1 MSYFDEQLDALV
13 DEAAQTV
20 AHRRPCGCAR
30 CRQQQGFRA
39 VEVRRRHFPSGGCGC
54 GCGGDAAFGEA
65 AVRRGRAPRPARGQ
79 TSARARGSQLP
90 GWRGWTPPV
99 SLAAIDAARA
109 ASGRGQAVD
118 PLLRPFLAPGPQ
130 VYRITRAGI
139 DRDRPLSIGMTKG
152 TNSIA
157 QRIIEHYRQPSRADP
172 RVNTAIRN
180 LQPGQVL
187 VQAARLTRQAMHPR
201 RARNYEGWLQDR
213 ERPLLYDPNS
223 TTFDEAGLIYA
234 N

>member
-13 DEAAQTV
+13 NDAAATI
-20 AHRRPCGCAR
+20 AHRPPCGCAR
-30 CRQQQGFRA
+30 CRQRQSFRA
-39 VEVRRRHFPSGGCGC
+39 VEVRRRHFPSCGC
-54 GCGGDAAFGEA
+54 ASCNDAASFDET
-65 AVRRGRAPRPARGQ
+65 AVRRPRPARRQ
-79 TSARARGSQLP
+79 TSARAPGSQLP

-109 ASGRGQAVD
+109 AASRGARVD
-118 PLLRPFLAPGPQ
+118 PLLRPFLATGPQ

-139 DRDRPLSIGMTKG
+139 DRNRPLSIGMTKA
-152 TNSIA
+152 NSSIA
-157 QRIIEHYRQPSRADP
+157 QRIIEHHRQPSRADP
-172 RVNTAIRN
+172 RVHAAIRN

-187 VQAARLTRQAMHPR
+187 VQAARLTRQGMHPR

-223 TTFDEAGLIYA
+223 TTFEAGLIR
-234 N
+234 NN

>member
-1 MSYFDEQLDALV
+1 MSYLDEQLDALV
-13 DEAAQTV
+13 NEAAQTV
-20 AHRRPCGCAR
+20 AHRSPCGCAR
-30 CRQQQGFRA
+30 CRRQQGFRA
-39 VEVRRRHFPSGGCGC
+39 VEVRRRHFPRCGC
-54 GCGGDAAFGEA
+54 GSCGDVASFDETAI
-65 AVRRGRAPRPARGQ
+65 RRGRSPRPARGQ
-79 TSARARGSQLP
+79 TSVRARGSQLP

-99 SLAAIDAARA
+99 SLAAIDAARTA
-109 ASGRGQAVD
+109 ASRGGHVD
-118 PLLRPFLAPGPQ
+118 ALLRPFLAPGPQ

-152 TNSIA
+152 NNSIA

-172 RVNTAIRN
+172 RVNTTIRN
-180 LQPGQVL
+180 LQPGQIL

-223 TTFDEAGLIYA
+223 TTFDEMALMRS

>member
-1 MSYFDEQLDALV
+1 MSYLDEELDALV
-13 DEAAQTV
+13 DAAAQMV
-20 AHRRPCGCAR
+20 SHRRPCGCAR

-39 VEVRRRHFPSGGCGC
+39 VEVRRRHFPRGGCGC
-54 GCGGDAAFGEA
+54 GCGGDAAFDEA
-65 AVRRGRAPRPARGQ
+65 AVRRAPRPARRQ
-79 TSARARGSQLP
+79 TSARARGTQLP

-109 ASGRGQAVD
+109 AAGRGQAVD
-118 PLLRPFLAPGPQ
+118 PLLRPFLVPGSQ

-139 DRDRPLSIGMTKG
+139 DRNRPLSIGMTKAN
-152 TNSIA
+152 NSIA
-157 QRIIEHYRQPSRADP
+157 QRIAEHHHQPSRADP
-172 RVNTAIRN
+172 KVYAAIHN
-180 LQPGQVL
+180 LQPGQIL
-187 VQAARLTRQAMHPR
+187 VQAARLTRQGMHPR

-223 TTFDEAGLIYA
+223 TTFDETAPMYD

>member
-1 MSYFDEQLDALV
+1 V
-13 DEAAQTV
+13 
-20 AHRRPCGCAR
+20 
-30 CRQQQGFRA
+30 
-39 VEVRRRHFPSGGCGC
+39 
-54 GCGGDAAFGEA
+54 
-65 AVRRGRAPRPARGQ
+65 
-79 TSARARGSQLP
+79 RARGSQLP

-99 SLAAIDAARA
+99 SLAAIDAARTA
-109 ASGRGQAVD
+109 ASRGGQVD
-118 PLLRPFLAPGPQ
+118 ALLRPFLAPGPQ

-139 DRDRPLSIGMTKG
+139 DRNRPLSIGMTKG

-172 RVNTAIRN
+172 RVNAAIRN
-180 LQPGQVL
+180 LQPGQIL

-223 TTFDEAGLIYA
+223 TTFDEAALIYD